1 MTIFA
6 ERLKT
11 LRESRGLMQKSVAA
25 ELNIGNTTLS
35 NYEKNVSS
43 PNPDILVA
51 IADYFDTS
59 TDFLLGRTENPSPAE
74 TVVGDADKHILTTL
88 DKLTPEEKASV
99 IEYADF
105 LLAKHKK

>member
-11 LRESRGLMQKSVAA
+11 LRERRGLMQKSVAA

-43 PNPDILVA
+43 PSPDILVA

-59 TDFLLGRTENPSPAE
+59 TDYLLGRVSLKY
-74 TVVGDADKHILTTL
+74 DILSYS
-88 DKLTPEEKASV
+88 SV
-99 IEYADF
+99 HYTWVMVRSRPLIMR
-105 LLAKHKK
+105 LLALTASTSALFNL

>member
-11 LRESRGLMQKSVAA
+11 LRERRGLMQKSVAA

-43 PNPDILVA
+43 PSPDILVA

-59 TDFLLGRTENPSPAE
+59 TDYLLGRTDNPSAEE
-74 TVVGDADKHILTTL
+74 TVVGNADKHLLAVLDRLTS
-88 DKLTPEEKASV
+88 EEKTSV